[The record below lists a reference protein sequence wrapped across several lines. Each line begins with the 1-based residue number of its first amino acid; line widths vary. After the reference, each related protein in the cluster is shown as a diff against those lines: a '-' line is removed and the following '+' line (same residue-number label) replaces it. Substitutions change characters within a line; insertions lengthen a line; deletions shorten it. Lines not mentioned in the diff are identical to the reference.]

1 MSQQTENIHIPDVPE
16 LKVIHKKQEK
26 KPQKR
31 NTDNRSKSYDDTNV
45 SKVRTDVKTIDDLDA
60 STTLSDIKYKKDGK
74 KVIYR
79 VTNVV
84 HEKKEA

>member
-1 MSQQTENIHIPDVPE
+1 MSQQIENIHIPDVPE
-16 LKVIHKKQEK
+16 FEVIHKKQEK

-31 NTDNRSKSYDDTNV
+31 NTENRSKSYDDTNV
-45 SKVRTDVKTIDDLDA
+45 SKVRTDIKTIDDLDA
-60 STTLSDIKYKKDGK
+60 STTLNDIKYKKDAK

-79 VTNVV
+79 ATNVV